1 MFTDGGRNLVA
12 RKVGGLTDSCI
23 DFISVGIG
31 ARPIPSTIA
40 GVSDT
45 SHQSGPL
52 RQMVHEVARVPVIS
66 TLPSDNGRIKCIA
79 ELPNTLNCEFTE
91 VALWTHQ
98 FNAGSGRPVTQNIA
112 AFDTNENWMIDG
124 TTPLNT
130 IESASGDAEFAN
142 HSTEATAGNKSMFS
156 PYDDLLWTMVPSRNV
171 RKEGF
176 RFSTHGVLMR
186 GDSSTLG
193 SSIPY
198 STPAS
203 GGIHLSV
210 NGLPFDTAGPDD
222 ELKLSYFV
230 TPTSG
235 TSAPYNVRMLVL
247 FKTTDNKY
255 AKWHLLHNPSASISM
270 ITAVDSKNTTITY
283 SSSLRDGDVVYSAT
297 NMAYP
302 SPFYWNAAGENN
314 GTLTLKSGT
323 GGSASVSIN
332 NIIFQ
337 NSVAT
342 IANSY
347 FTQTTKLQN
356 DDVAGRTKIAYDT
369 GFLWSNVS
377 EIIVYSTIDSTMG
390 VSSTTHYLGL
400 DALSFVN
407 NDTANPGYG
416 MVAYDIARNYP
427 TRGILTRQGSPTSVV
442 FEVQIV

>member
-1 MFTDGGRNLVA
+1 
-12 RKVGGLTDSCI
+12 
-23 DFISVGIG
+23 
-31 ARPIPSTIA
+31 
-40 GVSDT
+40 
-45 SHQSGPL
+45 
-52 RQMVHEVARVPVIS
+52 
-66 TLPSDNGRIKCIA
+66 
-79 ELPNTLNCEFTE
+79 
-91 VALWTHQ
+91 
-98 FNAGSGRPVTQNIA
+98 
-112 AFDTNENWMIDG
+112 
-124 TTPLNT
+124 
-130 IESASGDAEFAN
+130 
-142 HSTEATAGNKSMFS
+142 
-156 PYDDLLWTMVPSRNV
+156 
-171 RKEGF
+171 
-176 RFSTHGVLMR
+176 
-186 GDSSTLG
+186 
-193 SSIPY
+193 
-198 STPAS
+198 
-203 GGIHLSV
+203 
-210 NGLPFDTAGPDD
+210 
-222 ELKLSYFV
+222 
-230 TPTSG
+230 
-235 TSAPYNVRMLVL
+235 
-247 FKTTDNKY
+247 
-255 AKWHLLHNPSASISM
+255 
-270 ITAVDSKNTTITY
+270 
-283 SSSLRDGDVVYSAT
+283 
-297 NMAYP
+297 MAYP

-342 IANSY
+342 IANAY